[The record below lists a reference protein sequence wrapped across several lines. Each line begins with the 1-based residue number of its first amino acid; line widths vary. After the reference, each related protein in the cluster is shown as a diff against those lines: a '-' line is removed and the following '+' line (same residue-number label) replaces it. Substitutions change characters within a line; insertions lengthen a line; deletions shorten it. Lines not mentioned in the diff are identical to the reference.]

1 MTNKQDFINAGF
13 EVIDASLTS
22 NQSSNLLELLQEH
35 YPQIIQ
41 DGEIKLNELK
51 QALNLPI
58 DYKNNGYGLNFIGR
72 NYAKAKYMQATNKE
86 PKINQKLSKNFNE
99 TENVIIKGDN
109 LDSLKILLNSYRGKI
124 KCIYIDPPYNTKNE
138 SFIYPDKF
146 DREELEVLGFENIN
160 DDDYRRMEFSFSNK
174 SSHNGWLSFIYPRLK
189 LARDLLANDGII
201 FVSIDDNEQANLKI
215 LMDEIFGEENF
226 VGLLSVEN
234 NPKGRKNSKYISVTN
249 DYCLI
254 YAKDVSHK
262 NSLFFNNIPKNID
275 DLTEDN
281 DGNYI
286 HNSGKRV
293 LVGESSNEYLKDIKS
308 DKHYSVYYKE
318 ELNDILIRKENK
330 IDHKDLVL
338 LNNGYIRYI
347 SIKNNK
353 FLENTYTSNKLIE
366 LFQENAL
373 SFKDNKIFEKNF
385 NTSIRIKSLIRNVKY
400 KAVLDNREIDFE
412 IDVKTTS
419 AGTFLKTLF
428 NTNKPI
434 FDNSKNV
441 GLVKLLLLISTA
453 PNDLIL
459 DFFAGSG
466 TTAQAVMELNKKDGG
481 NRKFILCQIDEPINE
496 EKKKEAFDFCLKNG
510 LEPVISSIT
519 IERVKRAGE
528 KILTEI
534 KEQKNLLNQEDK
546 GLDVGFKVFDLIET
560 SKIIEDANHQ
570 FNLALSNNDSL
581 SKIYHLILKDGV
593 FDLNAKIKIVID
605 DCLYLINDFRYYI
618 INAEKLETSENKQL
632 LNDILIDKNKDFIID
647 GFTASINLSLQQY
660 QNKSRFKIIY

>member
-22 NQSSNLLELLQEH
+22 NQSSNLLEFLQEH

-138 SFIYPDKF
+138 GFIYPDKF

-160 DDDYRRMEFSFSNK
+160 DDDYRRMEFSFSSKN
-174 SSHNGWLSFIYPRLK
+174 SHNGWLSFIYPRLK

-215 LMDEIFGEENF
+215 LMDEVFGEGCFLSEIVWHSKYTTSNDINGVSGQHEYILSYVKDSTIF
-226 VGLLSVEN
+226 NIVLLDRTVEMDN
-234 NPKGRKNSKYISVTN
+234 AYKNPDNDPKGNWKATPLHAKSGSGNYELKFPNGVIWNAPQGRYPRYNKVKLMQMFNEGRLWFGKDGNKNPDAKTYLSEVKQGKTPGSIIS
-249 DYCLI
+249 Y
-254 YAKDVSHK
+254 KDVGSSHGA
-262 NSLFFNNIPKNID
+262 N
-275 DLTEDN
+275 
-281 DGNYI
+281 
-286 HNSGKRV
+286 
-293 LVGESSNEYLKDIKS
+293 
-308 DKHYSVYYKE
+308 E
-318 ELNDILIRKENK
+318 ELAKLVNK
-330 IDHKDLVL
+330 
-338 LNNGYIRYI
+338 G
-347 SIKNNK
+347 
-353 FLENTYTSNKLIE
+353 
-366 LFQENAL
+366 
-373 SFKDNKIFEKNF
+373 
-385 NTSIRIKSLIRNVKY
+385 
-400 KAVLDNREIDFE
+400 
-412 IDVKTTS
+412 
-419 AGTFLKTLF
+419 
-428 NTNKPI
+428 I
-434 FDNSKNV
+434 FDNPKPVS
-441 GLVKLLLLISTA
+441 LVKHLLQISTSS
-453 PNDLIL
+453 NDLIL

-534 KEQKNLLNQEDK
+534 KEQKNLLTQEDK
-546 GLDVGFKVFDLIET
+546 GLDAGFKVFDLIEA

-618 INAEKLETSENKQL
+618 INAEKLETPENKQL

>member
-22 NQSSNLLELLQEH
+22 NQSSNLLEFLQEH

-138 SFIYPDKF
+138 GFIYSDKF

-160 DDDYRRMEFSFSNK
+160 DDDYRRMEFSFSSK

-226 VGLLSVEN
+226 VAILVWKKRKTQANLTKYIASSHEYIMMFSKNKNNSTINRIALREEYVVDMYRNPDNDSRGSWRTKPLASPDNSTNKEFELDLRNGRTIKAKWRVSQKTYDEWLKEGLIVIPNNGEGMPNAKIFLNEN
-234 NPKGRKNSKYISVTN
+234 NGQIS
-249 DYCLI
+249 
-254 YAKDVSHK
+254 
-262 NSLFFNNIPKNID
+262 NSLLIDIATSEDGSKEIENLMGSNAVFSYPKP
-275 DLTEDN
+275 T
-281 DGNYI
+281 
-286 HNSGKRV
+286 
-293 LVGESSNEYLKDIKS
+293 
-308 DKHYSVYYKE
+308 
-318 ELNDILIRKENK
+318 
-330 IDHKDLVL
+330 
-338 LNNGYIRYI
+338 
-347 SIKNNK
+347 
-353 FLENTYTSNKLIE
+353 
-366 LFQENAL
+366 
-373 SFKDNKIFEKNF
+373 
-385 NTSIRIKSLIRNVKY
+385 SLIKH
-400 KAVLDNREIDFE
+400 
-412 IDVKTTS
+412 
-419 AGTFLKTLF
+419 
-428 NTNKPI
+428 
-434 FDNSKNV
+434 
-441 GLVKLLLLISTA
+441 LLQISTSS
-453 PNDLIL
+453 NDLIL

-481 NRKFILCQIDEPINE
+481 NRKFILCQIDEPINA

-546 GLDVGFKVFDLIET
+546 GLDAGFKVFDLIEA

-618 INAEKLETSENKQL
+618 INAEKLETPENKQL

>member
-1 MTNKQDFINAGF
+1 MT
-13 EVIDASLTS
+13 
-22 NQSSNLLELLQEH
+22 
-35 YPQIIQ
+35 
-41 DGEIKLNELK
+41 
-51 QALNLPI
+51 
-58 DYKNNGYGLNFIGR
+58 
-72 NYAKAKYMQATNKE
+72 
-86 PKINQKLSKNFNE
+86 
-99 TENVIIKGDN
+99 
-109 LDSLKILLNSYRGKI
+109 
-124 KCIYIDPPYNTKNE
+124 PYNTKNE
-138 SFIYPDKF
+138 GFIYSDKF

-160 DDDYRRMEFSFSNK
+160 DDDYRRMEFSFSSK

-226 VGLLSVEN
+226 VACLPRN
-234 NPKGRKNSKYISVTN
+234 TTTKGKNDEKQIANSH
-249 DYCLI
+249 DYVLV
-254 YAKDVSHK
+254 YAKLERFSKDSNFK
-262 NSLFFNNIPKNID
+262 SRSRYKL
-275 DLTEDN
+275 EDN
-281 DGNYI
+281 I
-286 HNSGKRV
+286 GKYYCEAP
-293 LVGESSNEYLKDIKS
+293 LD
-308 DKHYSVYYKE
+308 SVSLPYA
-318 ELNDILIRKENK
+318 
-330 IDHKDLVL
+330 
-338 LNNGYIRYI
+338 
-347 SIKNNK
+347 KN
-353 FLENTYTSNKLIE
+353 L
-366 LFQENAL
+366 
-373 SFKDNKIFEKNF
+373 
-385 NTSIRIKSLIRNVKY
+385 
-400 KAVLDNREIDFE
+400 DFE
-412 IDVKTTS
+412 INFNGKKFNPIIYNGNKTSWRWSQDLVKFGIENNLIVEKENRLYSKTYLEYEIKKQNGEYKIIKKQIGGSFKSQMLINYKYGNNEAATQ
-419 AGTFLKTLF
+419 LKNF
-428 NTNKPI
+428 EII
-434 FDNSKNV
+434 FDYSKPFE
-441 GLVKLLLLISTA
+441 LISVLISLVPENENIT
-453 PNDLIL
+453 IL

-546 GLDVGFKVFDLIET
+546 GLDAGFKVFDLIEA

-618 INAEKLETSENKQL
+618 INAEKLETPENKQL